1 MLDKVFYGNSLQ
13 DWGISLLII
22 IAAFILNKI
31 IVVLNKKVI
40 KKITVK
46 SSTVLDDLFFEALEK
61 PILMGVILLSIWIAL
76 GRLDLGTHVNEII
89 KKSYEILVVLNMTW
103 FFARLA
109 SSLVEIGTHKDTGK
123 PQKGRFHID
132 SKLLPLIKRSV
143 LIIVWIIGIITALH
157 NVGIKVTTLMG
168 TLGIG
173 GIAFALA
180 AQDTIKNIF
189 GGITIFTDNTFRIGD
204 VINFNSTEGTVVDI
218 GLRSTRIR
226 TYDRRLVTIPN
237 YKLTDALITNISSEP
252 GRRIVMNIGLT
263 YDTSLGKIQEAMRIL
278 KEIPNRI
285 PGVRDKDLSV
295 AFNEFADSALI
306 IQFIYFIRKTADN
319 TGTKS
324 EVNLEILR
332 SFNEAGLN
340 FAFPSKTI
348 YIENNTDAD
357 GAVNINDVLGQS

>member
-1 MLDKVFYGNSLQ
+1 MLDEVYYGNSLQ
-13 DWGISLLII
+13 DWGISALII
-22 IAAFILNKI
+22 IGAFIVNK
-31 IVVLNKKVI
+31 LFTLFDRKVI
-40 KKITVK
+40 KKITSK
-46 SSTVLDDLFFEALEK
+46 SATALDDIFFNALEK
-61 PILMGVILLSIWIAL
+61 PVMMGIILLAIWIAL
-76 GRLDLGTHVNEII
+76 GRLDLGENFHDMV

-109 SSLVEIGTHKDTGK
+109 SSLVDTSVPKEGGK

-132 SKLLPLIKRSV
+132 SKLLPLVKRSV
-143 LIIVWIIGIITALH
+143 LIMVWVIGIITALH
-157 NVGIKVTTLMG
+157 NIGIKVTTLMG

-226 TYDRRLVTIPN
+226 TYDKRLVTIPN

-252 GRRIVMNIGLT
+252 GRRIVMDIGLT
-263 YDTSLGKIQEAMRIL
+263 YDTTLEKMQQAMVLL
-278 KEIPNRI
+278 KDIPNRI
-285 PGVRDKDLSV
+285 PEVRDKDLSV

-306 IQFIYFIRKTADN
+306 IRYIYFIRKSADI
-319 TGTKS
+319 TDVKS
-324 EVNLEILR
+324 RVNFEILR

-348 YIENNTDAD
+348 YIENNTDD
-357 GAVNINDVLGQS
+357 AVDIKNILGNS

>member
-1 MLDKVFYGNSLQ
+1 MLDEVYYGNSLQ
-13 DWGISLLII
+13 DWGISALII
-22 IAAFILNKI
+22 IGAFIVNKI
-31 IVVLNKKVI
+31 FVFLNRRIMKKLAS
-40 KKITVK
+40 K
-46 SSTVLDDLFFEALEK
+46 SATLLDDIFFNALEK
-61 PILMGVILLSIWIAL
+61 PVMMGIILLAIWVAL
-76 GRLDLGTHVNEII
+76 GRLDLGAHFHDVV

-109 SSLVEIGTHKDTGK
+109 SLLVDAGVSKDGK
-123 PQKGRFHID
+123 QQKGRFHID

-143 LIIVWIIGIITALH
+143 LIIVWVIGLVTALH

-226 TYDRRLVTIPN
+226 TYDKRLVTIPN

-252 GRRIVMNIGLT
+252 ARRIVMDIGLT
-263 YDTSLGKIQEAMRIL
+263 YDTTLEKMQEAIGIL
-278 KEIPNRI
+278 KDMPNRI
-285 PGVRDKDLSV
+285 QGVREKELV
-295 AFNEFADSALI
+295 AVFNEFADSALI
-306 IQFIYFIRKTADN
+306 IRYIYFVAKNADS
-319 TGTKS
+319 TEVKS
-324 EVNLEILR
+324 QVNFEILR
-332 SFNEAGLN
+332 SFGEAGLN

-348 YIENNTDAD
+348 YIENNTDD
-357 GAVNINDVLGQS
+357 SLDVKDILG